1 VLKPLATCADVPVIA
16 CEACKC
22 RALLHWLGD
31 DLRGH
36 YASAAWAGLFKCMA
50 CGSRTVALW
59 LFAKR
64 AEADGWIER

>member
-1 VLKPLATCADVPVIA
+1 LATCADVPVIES
-16 CEACKC
+16 EACKC
-22 RALLHWLGD
+22 RALLHRLGD
-31 DLRGH
+31 DLRGTMRPLVGP
-36 YASAAWAGLFKCMA
+36 AFFKCMA